1 MYRPFANVS
10 VSTRFTIFPKYISP
24 TLMFGFPDVD
34 SDNDESVAVDDAEQ
48 LDNVR
53 SGMMMILLLLL
64 LLLLLDGTCERSV
77 KDYE

>member
-1 MYRPFANVS
+1 
-10 VSTRFTIFPKYISP
+10 
-24 TLMFGFPDVD
+24 MFGFPDVD

-53 SGMMMILLLLL
+53 SGMILILLLLL
-64 LLLLLDGTCERSV
+64 LLDDTCERSV